1 MNTRRPL
8 MLMNKGSRAQAVP
21 GIAEVSLERPSLVIF
36 LGVLVVIALVT
47 TSPIA
52 YWLLYALGSVIAV
65 SYFWTRHTASP
76 LKL

>member
-1 MNTRRPL
+1 

-52 YWLLYALGSVIAV
+52 YWLLYALGSVIAPHCLSIETV
-65 SYFWTRHTASP
+65 STATHTTT
-76 LKL
+76 LGQR